1 MTQSQATIMEA
12 FMSKHY
18 VPNQMAV
25 QHTPLYDTVTIAAG
39 GAVNQTTGSWFTNVG
54 PASGKTLAQTN
65 LRLVSQL
72 AAPQAFAI
80 FGVRIR
86 WSENILL
93 ADLISILNGFALNFV
108 LGDRAVQVAPIW
120 YFPAGGGIDGFTTLN
135 ATSVYTNGNPT
146 REAMHKL
153 AIPIVIESVMNFAA
167 DLQGNAFT
175 LAAAGAGGTGLTLQ
189 LLLDG
194 LYAKGVE

>member
-1 MTQSQATIMEA
+1 MTQSEATILES
-12 FMSKHY
+12 FMSRHY
-18 VPNQMAV
+18 VDGQMAV

-39 GAVNQTTGSWFTNVG
+39 GAVNATTASFFTNVG

-65 LRLVSQL
+65 MRLVSQL
-72 AAPQAFAI
+72 PAPQAFCI
-80 FGVRIR
+80 YGVRVR

-93 ADLISILNGFALNFV
+93 ADLISILNGFALTFV
-108 LGDRAVQVAPIW
+108 LGDRAVQQAPLW
-120 YFPAGGGIDGFTTLN
+120 YFPAGGGIDGFTTRN
-135 ATSVYTNGNPT
+135 DSSVYTNGNPT

-153 AIPIVIESVMNFAA
+153 AIPIVIESVMNFYAQL
-167 DLQGNAFT
+167 DGNAFT
-175 LAAAGAGGTGLTLQ
+175 LAAANDGGTGLTIQ